1 MNLKKLLGAC
11 GFTLVEVMIAAGL
24 MGGLG
29 LVMMR
34 VSDMMNVQS
43 ANVDSK
49 FAEQGLMQQI
59 ELVLL
64 NSSGCANTV
73 GDHCSTRSY
82 LTQTTCEAAGKTWQ
96 NGLTLQ
102 SSSATTFTSI
112 YDYTG
117 RALFTAP
124 QNFGNE
130 IKINSFQL
138 VNHTSA
144 EGGVPAA
151 GGEGIVD
158 IVVNMSYSKKIL
170 NNKTIIKKVPVK
182 ANVSGALPNTVTSCT
197 SSAPVSDSGMSSS
210 CGWERT
216 TLQNTRLGIAKCSN
230 RKQAISG
237 GCKCAHANCTAS
249 DGFIHDS
256 IPASFEP
263 NDDTKTS
270 CIDTG
275 ANNCNSAQRS
285 TCFGTNCNSWECN
298 YNATIGDMDI
308 YVYCCNPAIP

>member
-1 MNLKKLLGAC
+1 MNFKKMLGVC

-43 ANVDSK
+43 ANFDSK

-64 NSSGCANTV
+64 NSYGCANTV

-82 LTQTTCEAAGKTWQ
+82 LTQATCEAAGKTWQ

-102 SSSATTFTSI
+102 SSTATSMTSI

-124 QNFGNE
+124 QSFGSE
-130 IKINSFQL
+130 ITINSFQL

-144 EGGVPAA
+144 EGGVPSA

-158 IVVNMSYSKKIL
+158 IVVNMTYSKKIL
-170 NNKTIIKKVPVK
+170 NNKTVTKKVPVK
-182 ANVSGALPNTVTSCT
+182 ANVSGALPNNVVSCE
-197 SSAPVSDSGMSSS
+197 SSAPSSPPSAMSTSCVWSKKTFSNSS
-210 CGWERT
+210 W
-216 TLQNTRLGIAKCSN
+216 
-230 RKQAISG
+230 AII
-237 GCKCAHANCTAS
+237 KCANDKRVISAGCACGGTNCPSAGITYSAPV
-249 DGFIHDS
+249 DY
-256 IPASFEP
+256 EP
-263 NDDTKTS
+263 NDSANMS
-270 CIDTG
+270 CSNTAACNAADRSNCSGTG
-275 ANNCNSAQRS
+275 CSSWDCR
-285 TCFGTNCNSWECN
+285 FGASVGE
-298 YNATIGDMDI
+298 I
-308 YVYCCNPAIP
+308 YIYTLCCD